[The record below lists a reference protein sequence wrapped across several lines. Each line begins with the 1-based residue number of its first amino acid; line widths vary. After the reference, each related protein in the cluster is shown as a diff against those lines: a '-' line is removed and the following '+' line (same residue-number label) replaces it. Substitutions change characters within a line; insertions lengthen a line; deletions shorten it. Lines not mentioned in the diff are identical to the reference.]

1 MTTRAEPTEHP
12 APEELADLAEDLLPP
27 GQSTALRGHLTRCPD
42 CAEVYSSLAE
52 IRTLLGALP
61 PPPPLP
67 VDVSMRID
75 AALRAVAEEVDV
87 PRETSTEADAEA
99 TSDVSRETSRTAPPL
114 DTHVSRETSTAPAP
128 SLPSPPRDVSRE
140 TSRRTRPTPSRPAP
154 SGPGRSS
161 TRGRS
166 RRRLFWGG
174 TATVLALGAGSLLLS
189 SLGPGEEEQAPSA
202 QQRQQSLVFS
212 GSPLKSEVSALLQ
225 DSAST
230 SPNSPKSAS
239 TVPAST
245 RQPQGE
251 TGIETPL
258 RADTPVVPPCVTWGI
273 GREETALGVEKGTY
287 RGQAAYLVVLPH
299 PHDAAQVTAY
309 IVDAAC
315 ATLRTAMKGEVLLTS
330 SYPR

>member
-1 MTTRAEPTEHP
+1 M
-12 APEELADLAEDLLPP
+12 
-27 GQSTALRGHLTRCPD
+27 
-42 CAEVYSSLAE
+42 
-52 IRTLLGALP
+52 
-61 PPPPLP
+61 
-67 VDVSMRID
+67 
-75 AALRAVAEEVDV
+75 
-87 PRETSTEADAEA
+87 
-99 TSDVSRETSRTAPPL
+99 
-114 DTHVSRETSTAPAP
+114 
-128 SLPSPPRDVSRE
+128 
-140 TSRRTRPTPSRPAP
+140 
-154 SGPGRSS
+154 
-161 TRGRS
+161 
-166 RRRLFWGG
+166 FWGG

-287 RGQAAYLVVLPH
+287 RGQEAYLVVLPH